1 MSHAMALDLMDGED
15 DVLMH
20 FLVHGQLAGLTEG
33 AIAPFEVA
41 LERFLLRV
49 DVGVLLQI
57 LRQGKSLEAQD
68 ADMLLD
74 GLMRGNVASQRKSGR
89 VCLVTTRM
97 FTNVRFLHFALRLL
111 FLL

>member
-1 MSHAMALDLMDGED
+1 MPYAMALDLVDGED

-20 FLVHGQLAGLTEG
+20 FLVHGQLASLTEG
-33 AIAPFEVA
+33 AIAPFKVA

-57 LRQGKSLEAQD
+57 LRQGESLEAQD

-74 GLMRGNVASQRKSGR
+74 GLMRGDVASQRKSGR
-89 VCLVTTRM
+89 VCLVTTR
-97 FTNVRFLHFALRLL
+97 FFANVRFLHFTFSL
-111 FLL
+111 